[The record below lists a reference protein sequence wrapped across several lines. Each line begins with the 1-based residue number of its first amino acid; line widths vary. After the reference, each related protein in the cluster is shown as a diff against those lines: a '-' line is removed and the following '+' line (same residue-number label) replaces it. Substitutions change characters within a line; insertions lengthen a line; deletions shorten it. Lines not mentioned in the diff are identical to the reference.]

1 MHEIL
6 EALFGSVRCIISLHF
21 DILEWS
27 RYLLSIYSGGCVIFP
42 FPFPLS
48 GSYYRCSRG
57 VFSTYIQVGFLSLSN
72 LFGAEP
78 GIQPKTTKQESQEH
92 KERVKFYVAFCSL
105 THLLSFK
112 SSILMFYS
120 FLFNLCRGDMY
131 SIHWVGYS
139 VLSLVCIRLHPS
151 YWVIWGDISSPHFC
165 YDILWYGG
173 SILGFFV
180 FI

>member
-1 MHEIL
+1 MFSL
-6 EALFGSVRCIISLHF
+6 RTSRSV
-21 DILEWS
+21 
-27 RYLLSIYSGGCVIFP
+27 
-42 FPFPLS
+42 
-48 GSYYRCSRG
+48 
-57 VFSTYIQVGFLSLSN
+57 FLSLSN
-72 LFGAEP
+72 LLGAEP
-78 GIQPKTTKQESQEH
+78 GIQQKTTKQESREH

-151 YWVIWGDISSPHFC
+151 YWVIWGDISSLHFC

-180 FI
+180 FR